1 MWTLIGKQG
10 SFIWKRI
17 LEMKNSLQ
25 LGVQS
30 TVITLWINCTI
41 KIVSLLLMFHI
52 IDQIHSIIT
61 NAINH
66 ESVDRQKK
74 GL

>member
-1 MWTLIGKQG
+1 MDSGRQTGVCLFGREV
-10 SFIWKRI
+10 F
-17 LEMKNSLQ
+17 EMNNSLR